1 VSDLY
6 MAVLGHPQTGEL
18 MLLEWDEERQGYS
31 EGHVLLCQMKGYV
44 HAGTFAVVG
53 NGTAGVICSPG
64 PDAYRLMCAAVPA
77 FAAYVAAKKQN
88 AGDSAAW
95 LDRLHA
101 LPDLREN

>member
-1 VSDLY
+1 MNDLY
-6 MAVLGHPQTGEL
+6 MAVLGSPVTGEL

-77 FAAYVAAKKQN
+77 FAAYVAAKTK
-88 AGDSAAW
+88 AGDGVSW
-95 LDRLHA
+95 LEKLHA

>member
-1 VSDLY
+1 MNDLY
-6 MAVLGHPQTGEL
+6 MAVLGSPVTGEL

-64 PDAYRLMCAAVPA
+64 PDAYRLMCAAVPVFVA
-77 FAAYVAAKKQN
+77 YAAAQKQK
-88 AGDSAAW
+88 AVDGVSW
-95 LDRLHA
+95 LHKIHA
-101 LPDLREN
+101 LQDTRMN